1 MSKIIVSVSNDL
13 IGDRRVDKVC
23 FSLHNAGYE
32 TELIGCIKGKTGS
45 LERPYRTRRFKMLFK
60 KGFMFYFE
68 YNLRL
73 MFILLFSKKDALLC
87 NDTDAL
93 PANYIASILSGKPL
107 VFDAHELFPEV
118 PEVVNRKF
126 VKAFWQKIEDL
137 IFPHLKYCYTVC
149 GSIAEYYH
157 KRYGINMRVVRNIP
171 SLNTISEKDIDI
183 HIRKEGKHILLYQ
196 GAVNVGRGVEWLIS
210 AMKYIDDSILYI
222 CGNGD
227 LLDEMKC
234 LAQKEGVGE
243 KVIFTGR
250 IPAEKLDQYTIQ
262 ADLGFVLLDNMGLSY
277 YYSLPNRI
285 FDYMKYGVPILA
297 TGFPEISA
305 IVKGY
310 DTGITT
316 SSQNPEEIARIIKDI
331 LNNKNKTFDKE
342 QIKEKAKLFGWENEE
357 KNILLTVKEALTKK
371 CK

>member
-1 MSKIIVSVSNDL
+1 MSRIIVSVSNDL

-32 TELIGCIKGKTGS
+32 TELLGCIKGKTGS
-45 LERPYRTRRFKMLFK
+45 VERPYVTKRFRMLFK
-60 KGFMFYFE
+60 KGFLFYFE

-126 VKAFWQKIEDL
+126 VKTFWQKIEDL

-149 GSIAEYYH
+149 GSIAEYYRQ
-157 KRYGINMRVVRNIP
+157 RYGINMRVVRNIP
-171 SLNTISEKDIDI
+171 SLRTISYSDVKTN
-183 HIRKEGKHILLYQ
+183 IRQDGKHILLYQ

-227 LLDEMKC
+227 LLEQMKS

-285 FDYMKYGVPILA
+285 FDYMKYGVPVIA
-297 TGFPEISA
+297 TDFPEISA
-305 IVKGY
+305 IVRGY
-310 DTGITT
+310 CTGVTT
-316 SSQNPEEIARIIKDI
+316 KSQNPKEIAHLIKEMLENMD
-331 LNNKNKTFDKE
+331 KMFDKE
-342 QIKEKAKLFGWENEE
+342 DIRNKAKLFGWENEE
-357 KNILLTVKEALTKK
+357 KNIFRTISEALANK
-371 CK
+371 